1 MNLLCFLNFFTSFVF
16 GSVQFDTLWWFVN
29 VFFST
34 LFLQAHN
41 GNIPCMHCYKWKAN
55 NSLPKIKK
63 SLKYTFFKK
72 IIIKKELRTIIWC
85 LLFKHGVF
93 TDGCCFSC
101 PSHFFSHQS
110 FIILKNKKKKNN
122 LPIKNGLPT
131 KCPPYSLLDSSRQQ
145 LESTKVIGSLLV
157 IIHRSLGH
165 DPRQEP
171 HTCNIHLCCSLRKRC
186 HENH

>member
-1 MNLLCFLNFFTSFVF
+1 
-16 GSVQFDTLWWFVN
+16 
-29 VFFST
+29 
-34 LFLQAHN
+34 
-41 GNIPCMHCYKWKAN
+41 MHCYKWKAN
-55 NSLPKIKK
+55 NILPKK
-63 SLKYTFFKK
+63 KK
-72 IIIKKELRTIIWC
+72 IFEVHIFLKNNNNKKELRTIIWC

-110 FIILKNKKKKNN
+110 FIILKNKKNKKND

-157 IIHRSLGH
+157 IIRRSSGH

-171 HTCNIHLCCSLRKRC
+171 HTCNIHLSCSLRKLC
-186 HENH
+186 HENYQNSNSANFHQ